1 MKRFVLKVLDKV
13 VNVRRIDT
21 GDYICLT
28 DMVKGTENGTSLVE
42 NGLGT
47 KILLSFSGYG
57 KPLIIQILTKI
68 HISRFL
74 ISQD

>member
-42 NGLGT
+42 KWLRNKNTVEFLGL
-47 KILLSFSGYG
+47 L
-57 KPLIIQILTKI
+57 
-68 HISRFL
+68 
-74 ISQD
+74 